1 MRGRKNK
8 PVPHEDTHRWMVSYA
23 DFITL
28 LFAFFVVMYAISS
41 VNVSKYKSLAEGMQ
55 TAFDSKA
62 SPKSGGPTSTQDSKS
77 TVKTNINEK
86 DQFNQLVK
94 ALSAL
99 QDSDYHMNP
108 QDGFVELDIKAG
120 ALFDSG
126 SANLRPVAIIKLMK
140 LASIIK
146 SLPYPI
152 AIEGYTD
159 NMPIDTEQYP
169 SNWELSSARA
179 ASVARSL
186 ASFGVEQT
194 RLSVTGYGEQYPIAD
209 NANEEGRSKNRRVNV
224 IIAKDKTV
232 PRLINPAISIKEQKQ
247 SAVIKPKTNET
258 PAPTSIVGP
267 TTEKPAGPNNAPT
280 APEAAPQA
288 APKTPE
294 QPAPS
299 TSAEPTTTNNNNEV
313 SP

>member
-8 PVPHEDTHRWMVSYA
+8 VVPHEDTHRWMVSYA

-41 VNVSKYKSLAEGMQ
+41 VNVSKYKSLAEGMNS
-55 TAFDSKA
+55 AF
-62 SPKSGGPTSTQDSKS
+62 TSKS
-77 TVKTNINEK
+77 KGQSVSTLAQTKKDMKPAVDSPIKDK
-86 DQFNQLVK
+86 DQFNQLIK

-108 QDGFVELDIKAG
+108 QDGWVELDIKAN

-126 SANLRPVAIIKLMK
+126 SADLRPVAVLKLMK

-146 SLPYPI
+146 TLPYSI

-159 NMPIDTEQYP
+159 NMPIETEQYP

-179 ASVARSL
+179 AAVARTLS
-186 ASFGVEQT
+186 SFGVNKKQ
-194 RLSVTGYGEQYPIAD
+194 LSVTGYGEQYPVAD
-209 NANEEGRSKNRRVNV
+209 NGSEEGRAQNRRVNV

-232 PRLINPAISIKEQKQ
+232 PRLLDPSISTVKRPSTTDLPTQLP
-247 SAVIKPKTNET
+247 PK
-258 PAPTSIVGP
+258 
-267 TTEKPAGPNNAPT
+267 
-280 APEAAPQA
+280 PEAA
-288 APKTPE
+288 T
-294 QPAPS
+294 QP
-299 TSAEPTTTNNNNEV
+299 NNNNNKEMQ
-313 SP
+313 